1 MAFQIV
7 WSATASEDL
16 KEIVQYIALDD
27 RNAAVH
33 LADRI
38 LQRIESASDLPF
50 SNRAVPEKADDS
62 IRESILKPY
71 RVIYRVDG
79 DKNAIHVLRIQ
90 QGFVYLAS
98 AFPCG
103 LCVIITIPVL

>member
-7 WSATASEDL
+7 WSEAASEDL

-27 RNAAVH
+27 ADAAAY

-38 LQRIESASDLPF
+38 LFHIETASTLPF
-50 SNRAVPEKADDS
+50 SNRSVPEKGDEA

-71 RVIYRVDG
+71 RIIYHVDE
-79 DKNAIHVLRIQ
+79 DRQAIHVLRIWH
-90 QGFVYLAS
+90 GAR
-98 AFPCG
+98 G
-103 LCVIITIPVL
+103 IPEFN